1 MKNGVGK
8 GIFIALLGLIIMAVG
23 CLSASLEFIP
33 QIVSGGIIVLGG
45 VFFLGGAAIV
55 DKSEKKEEG

>member
-1 MKNGVGK
+1 
-8 GIFIALLGLIIMAVG
+8 MAVG
-23 CLSASLEFIP
+23 CLSTSLEFIP

-45 VFFLGGAAIV
+45 VFFLGGAAII